1 MTSQTINTKLR
12 ILAPDDGYAL
22 TDGTTYTTGTIY
34 LGWNADASRW
44 HEIPES
50 EIPDQSQQTPVRAYS
65 KLKIVAAL
73 QTAGVWSTVK
83 QALESEGLYDLF
95 LAAQVFADDNEF
107 FERGKTQL
115 QALLGWTDNQV
126 QEILDAALI

>member
-1 MTSQTINTKLR
+1 MTDTTISTKLR
-12 ILAPDDGYAL
+12 VLTPDDGYAL

-50 EIPDQSQQTPVRAYS
+50 EIPDQSQQTSIRAYS

-73 QTAGVWSTVK
+73 QTAGVWNTVK

-95 LAAQVFADDNEF
+95 LAAQIFADDNEF
-107 FERGKTQL
+107 FMQGKTKL
-115 QALLGWTDNQV
+115 QTLLGWTDDQVNQ
-126 QEILDAALI
+126 ILDAAMI